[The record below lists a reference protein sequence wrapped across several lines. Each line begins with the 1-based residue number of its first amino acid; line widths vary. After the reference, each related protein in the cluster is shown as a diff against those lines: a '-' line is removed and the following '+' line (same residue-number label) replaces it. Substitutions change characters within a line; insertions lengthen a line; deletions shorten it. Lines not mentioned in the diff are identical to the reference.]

1 MNDIHI
7 INNYNNHG
15 VHFLLN
21 MKKSLERQ
29 NSYIFSLIEETNEY
43 NSEYKSILKVKQE
56 NTFLLTLQK
65 QKIMNETIEAL
76 FSNHLSD
83 EAFFSCNPDIAITQ
97 SNSVNIGKIIFM
109 FIPGV
114 SIIFT

>member
-7 INNYNNHG
+7 INNYSNHEI
-15 VHFLLN
+15 HFLLN

-43 NSEYKSILKVKQE
+43 NSDYKPFLKIKQE

-65 QKIMNETIEAL
+65 QKITNETIINDIDNKML
-76 FSNHLSD
+76 QLCNHEIEEDYIETGLESSMIKIR
-83 EAFFSCNPDIAITQ
+83 FCNNCQ
-97 SNSVNIGKIIFM
+97 MNM
-109 FIPGV
+109 
-114 SIIFT
+114 

>member
-7 INNYNNHG
+7 INNYSNHEI
-15 VHFLLN
+15 HFLLN

-43 NSEYKSILKVKQE
+43 NSDYKPFLKIKQE

-65 QKIMNETIEAL
+65 QKN
-76 FSNHLSD
+76 NK
-83 EAFFSCNPDIAITQ
+83 Q
-97 SNSVNIGKIIFM
+97 VSVNNLYILVFFIFY
-109 FIPGV
+109 IY
-114 SIIFT
+114 